1 MAGRAGREV
10 PSVSTV
16 TKYAAAGSVAEA
28 DSVVIRELPAHERPR
43 ERLLNEGAQALS
55 NRELLAILL
64 GSGAPGK
71 SALTLADH
79 LLRKAESLRG
89 LARMD
94 VEELRE
100 IKGIGLAKA
109 AQIKAAV
116 ELARRIAL
124 EPGYLRTAIR
134 HPGDVAK
141 LLMDD
146 LRNLDHEQFKLLM
159 LDTKHRVIKIE
170 TLSVG
175 DLSGTLVH
183 PRELFKAVIKRSG
196 AAVIL
201 VHNHPS
207 GDPEPSADDIEL
219 TRRLAAG
226 GKLAGIEVLDH
237 SIIGDNTYV
246 SLKQRGLLNG
256 FWAPVRQR
264 IVCAARERGHTR
276 YVRHLRARHG
286 HRPWHRQHAG
296 LRQGQRRGRAGTVGG
311 GHRQRNES
319 SAGRRRR
326 GEAYGGPHAREHRG
340 HPAHGRRRH
349 RGLRHHRA
357 HAAALHLP
365 GAPGHRADPA
375 PCGRG
380 GAFRRDRS
388 GKA

>member
-64 GSGAPGK
+64 GSGAQGK

-141 LLMDD
+141 LLMED

-183 PRELFKAVIKRSG
+183 PRELFKAVIKRSS

-226 GKLAGIEVLDH
+226 GKLLGIEVLDH
-237 SIIGDNTYV
+237 IIIGDNTYV

-256 FWAPVRQR
+256 F
-264 IVCAARERGHTR
+264 
-276 YVRHLRARHG
+276 
-286 HRPWHRQHAG
+286 
-296 LRQGQRRGRAGTVGG
+296 
-311 GHRQRNES
+311 
-319 SAGRRRR
+319 
-326 GEAYGGPHAREHRG
+326 
-340 HPAHGRRRH
+340 
-349 RGLRHHRA
+349 
-357 HAAALHLP
+357 
-365 GAPGHRADPA
+365 
-375 PCGRG
+375 
-380 GAFRRDRS
+380 
-388 GKA
+388 